1 MKNTVILAAAAAAA
15 VLTAACGP
23 SEPRVIDTTQTTG
36 RVRSMQKLSPV
47 DFQEAALSSVT
58 KMLSSKQFARYL
70 SQYQS
75 GNTDQPLLMLSEVV
89 NKTSTAVNTQVLTE
103 RISTALSEDA
113 DMFQVTTAAAGA
125 GQQRDAANAQVR
137 DLENDINFDQSTVQ
151 QRGTLKAPNL
161 SLSGTIVEQR
171 VEAAGTTELTYF
183 FSLKLTDLRTGV
195 QVFSTTQEIG
205 RQQD

>member
-1 MKNTVILAAAAAAA
+1 MKNALILAAVA
-15 VLTAACGP
+15 VLVTACGP

-47 DFQEAALSSVT
+47 DFQEAALNSVN
-58 KMLSSKQFARYL
+58 KMLASKQFARYL
-70 SQYQS
+70 TQYQA

-113 DMFQVTTAAAGA
+113 DMVQVTTAAAGA
-125 GQQRDAANAQVR
+125 GQHRDEANAQVR

-171 VEAAGTTELTYF
+171 VQESGTTELTYF
-183 FSLKLTDLRTGV
+183 FSLKLTDLRSGV